1 MNLYQKIVK
10 IMGEVKSLKKD
21 GKVDFGNTKYKFL
34 SEAKTTSTLREKFVE
49 NNIMVYPIKAE
60 ETTSG
65 KITHGH
71 YIFRMVNADNPEEF
85 IDIHSTGQ
93 GHDSADKGSG
103 KAQSYAFK
111 YALWRTF
118 SIPSNDDPDQI
129 SSAEHLEEERKA
141 EELKKKP
148 IDKTKLETLKLMLE
162 KTETDIA
169 EFCKFFKVETL
180 PEMTNEK
187 WMKGMDMLRR
197 KQEK

>member
-1 MNLYQKIVK
+1 
-10 IMGEVKSLKKD
+10 MGEVKSLKKD

-71 YIFRMVNADNPEEF
+71 YIFRMVNADSPEEF

-129 SSAEHLEEERKA
+129 SSAEHDAIEAERVKTENAVIDNAKFQTLE
-141 EELKKKP
+141 
-148 IDKTKLETLKLMLE
+148 LMLDE
-162 KTETDIA
+162 TKTDKVK
-169 EFCKFFKVETL
+169 FCAFFKVNSVK
-180 PEMTNEK
+180 EMTNK
-187 WMKGMDMLRR
+187 QWMQAMDMLSR
-197 KQEK
+197 KKEEQK